1 MQVPDSTPTFVS
13 DDMLGVHL
21 RVQEEVEKKKS
32 SSEEMLHIT
41 NDMII
46 SSCMQVNSPSCPSD
60 FLESSHRDL
69 YGCSSTWG
77 GLLITKG

>member
-1 MQVPDSTPTFVS
+1 MEKISFVS

-46 SSCMQVNSPSCPSD
+46 SSCMQVTPTPA
-60 FLESSHRDL
+60 
-69 YGCSSTWG
+69 
-77 GLLITKG
+77 IP